1 MKVLITGA
9 NGQLGRALPKAL
21 LGHEIVALSHAQLD
35 LTKFNLVR
43 DALDWHRPDVVIN
56 TAAYTNVD
64 GAEEDQAN
72 AYHVNALGPRNLAIV
87 TGKAAVPL
95 VQVST
100 DYVFD
105 GAGNR
110 PLHEFDPVNPQSVY
124 GHSKLAG
131 EQQVALFNPRHY
143 IARTAWLYHN
153 DGRNF
158 PLTMLAQA
166 VKPGVEHVRVVNDQF
181 GSPTY
186 APHLAIALAQ
196 LMQTEAYGVYHLA
209 GQGSASWYDL
219 TCELYQSCAITL
231 SVHPVKSEE
240 FPRPAKRPKYSVLT
254 TLQDPPILLPPW
266 EEGLA
271 EFVWT
276 WHWRQQQKH

>member
-1 MKVLITGA
+1 MKILITGA
-9 NGQLGRALPKAL
+9 NGQLGRALPQAL
-21 LGHEIVALSHAQLD
+21 LGHEVVTLSHTQLD
-35 LTKFNLVR
+35 ISKFSLVR
-43 DALDWHRPDVVIN
+43 DSLDWHRPDVVIN

-64 GAEEDQAN
+64 GAEADPAS
-72 AYHVNALGPRNLAIV
+72 AYRANALGPRNLAII
-87 TGKAAVPL
+87 TGEADVPL
-95 VQVST
+95 VHVST

-105 GAGNR
+105 GAGKR

-124 GHSKLAG
+124 GQSKLAG

-143 IARTAWLYHN
+143 IARTAWLYHK

-166 VKPGVEHVRVVNDQF
+166 AKPGIESVRVVNDQI

-186 APHLAIALAQ
+186 APHLALAIAQ
-196 LMQTEAYGVYHLA
+196 LFQTEAYGVYHLA
-209 GQGSASWYDL
+209 GRGSASWYDL
-219 TCELYQSCAITL
+219 AYELYYRCAITL
-231 SVHPVKSEE
+231 SVHAVKSEE
-240 FPRPAKRPKYSVLT
+240 FPRPAKRPKYAVLT

-271 EFVWT
+271 EFVWAVK
-276 WHWRQQQKH
+276 RKR